1 MMAGLTA
8 AVAYTSLKSNHD
20 QQGQRFCGQENAD
33 DAAASETHPPP
44 NAPLPEE
51 PVLPS
56 TAVDDPQGP
65 IHDGVRKEPSFEAD
79 RDAADAGQQQP
90 SIQGM
95 PEIRMCSLL
104 FLPSHSSIMLCT
116 QMYFVSCRTF
126 TTSSVLVHAAAPSI

>member
-56 TAVDDPQGP
+56 TAVDDPQGS

-79 RDAADAGQQQP
+79 RDAADAGRPQQP
-90 SIQGM
+90 IQGKTASRKM
-95 PEIRMCSLL
+95 GTIERGYSQIPINPLSTAS
-104 FLPSHSSIMLCT
+104 P
-116 QMYFVSCRTF
+116 V
-126 TTSSVLVHAAAPSI
+126 

>member
-8 AVAYTSLKSNHD
+8 AVADTSLKSNHD

-56 TAVDDPQGP
+56 TAVDDPQGS

-95 PEIRMCSLL
+95 PEIRMSSQL
-104 FLPSHSSIMLCT
+104 FLPSQLNYVVCN

-126 TTSSVLVHAAAPSI
+126 TTSSVLVHAAAPSL

>member
-1 MMAGLTA
+1 MMAGLT
-8 AVAYTSLKSNHD
+8 VGGAYTSLKSNHD

-56 TAVDDPQGP
+56 TAVDDPQGS

-90 SIQGM
+90 SIQGE
-95 PEIRMCSLL
+95 PEIYRVTRQAATT
-104 FLPSHSSIMLCT
+104 I
-116 QMYFVSCRTF
+116 CR
-126 TTSSVLVHAAAPSI
+126 L